1 MSDKIE
7 QIFSEQN
14 QQFPYGDEVDD
25 KERAKK
31 GNMVRNRRRLIG
43 LAAVVLLAVAV
54 APAVFRPSY
63 KDNAPKAKTDMPAA
77 TDQKLVTQV
86 ELNAKRAK
94 KESEAQALAQ
104 MSGEKVA
111 KSLSSSNNMVR
122 PNTRPSDAKKAQ
134 SKSAQAK
141 TKAKDAAKSAQQSG
155 KQVADAV
162 DDPMG
167 KTIDRLQ
174 TAKGDLKPIKAVA
187 NGKYYIQV
195 VATSNKAAAAVKK
208 TQLSKLG
215 LPAYT
220 QVVKNKN
227 TDLWSVRVG
236 RFATQAQASQA
247 LQRMKDNGIKGVITQ
262 PTQQTKS
269 AQQKSKGAQQ
279 TKSKSTQQSKGKS
292 AQQTK
297 NAQQQKK

>member
-14 QQFPYGDEVDD
+14 QQFPYGDEADD

-31 GNMVRNRRRLIG
+31 GNRVRNRRRLIG

-63 KDNAPKAKTDMPAA
+63 KDNAPKAKTDMPTAA
-77 TDQKLVTQV
+77 EQKLVTQV
-86 ELNAKRAK
+86 ELNAQKAK
-94 KESEAQALAQ
+94 KESEAQAIAQ

-122 PNTRPSDAKKAQ
+122 PNTRPSDAKKPQ
-134 SKSAQAK
+134 SGKP
-141 TKAKDAAKSAQQSG
+141 KAKDAAKSDQQGG
-155 KQVADAV
+155 KQGVAAA

-167 KTIDRLQ
+167 KTISRLQ
-174 TAKGDLKPIKAVA
+174 NSKGDLKPIKAVA
-187 NGKYYIQV
+187 NGRYYIQV

-208 TQLSKLG
+208 TQLAKLG
-215 LPAYT
+215 LPVYT

-236 RFATQAQASQA
+236 RFATQAQAAQA

-262 PTQQTKS
+262 PSQQAKS
-269 AQQKSKGAQQ
+269 AQKSKGAQQ
-279 TKSKSTQQSKGKS
+279 SKAKSAQQSKGKSTQQSK
-292 AQQTK
+292 
-297 NAQQQKK
+297 NARQQKK